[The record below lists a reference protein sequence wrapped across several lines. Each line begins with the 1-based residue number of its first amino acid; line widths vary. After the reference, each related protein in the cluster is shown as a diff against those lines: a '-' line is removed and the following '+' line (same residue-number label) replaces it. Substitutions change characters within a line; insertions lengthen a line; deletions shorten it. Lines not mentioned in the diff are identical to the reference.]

1 MRGHGGGNS
10 RITWLVL
17 LVLFAAGGVPA
28 QDSVAAR
35 AYQAKEARQLERAVA
50 LFEEA
55 VAAEPG
61 NLSLR
66 KDLAYTLLAIGQTDK
81 ARDAFGVVMQRDA
94 KDTYTALEYAFLC
107 HETGRQEEAWMLFRT
122 LRNAANAEHRATATR
137 TFDAMDAELSAR
149 IARLQS
155 AIGQDPGNYS
165 SHLELA
171 RAQRIRNEYA
181 QAAAE
186 FEKAYRLKPQFP
198 EVLLEMADALR
209 RSGNTERAYAALLTA
224 SRSSDAFVAEQAK
237 SQLPNRYPYLSEFQ
251 AALAFAPSQTGLR
264 REMAFF
270 LLSLDR
276 KQDAFAAF
284 EQVLVSAP
292 EDELANAQ
300 LGFLHLEQ
308 GRKDTAIPLLRKA
321 LAKGDDALRNRI
333 REVLAHEGEIAPA
346 DSAPVSAAAPKS
358 ELAHAAPVAPVPQPA
373 PALTENTVDSLAP
386 NLDAANTARAM
397 GRKSYDAGFIPD
409 AVRYYEEA
417 HRLDPADFDTMLRLA
432 WALNMAKRDDEAL
445 RWFALASRSPDA
457 ALASEAQTAIRNL
470 TMPAP
475 SPSAQAAP
483 AGREGIVASMWAM
496 PMHSTRW
503 GSTFSYAQAKLE
515 WETKRLPVVPYFS
528 VRFVGDTT
536 GSIGA
541 ANPQFLSE
549 NAFILGLGAR
559 TRPWNGIVGWAEA
572 GTTMAYLSSRR
583 EATGRML
590 PDYRGGISQFR
601 LVGPSLL
608 NARSGAFAETMNDL
622 VYIHRFDKDT
632 LAITRNR
639 LGWHLGKIESMGGLQ
654 IQGFLNLNANA
665 DFKRQAW
672 ANFVEAGPGV
682 RLRWAWMPPSVSFTF
697 SYLRG
702 HHTIRRIDDRP
713 NTYNDFQA
721 GFWYAVSR

>member
-1 MRGHGGGNS
+1 M
-10 RITWLVL
+10 IWLVL
-17 LVLFAAGGVPA
+17 LALWATASGA
-28 QDSVAAR
+28 TQESAAAR

-61 NLSLR
+61 NLALR
-66 KDLAYTLLAIGQTDK
+66 KDLAYTLLAIGQTEK
-81 ARDAFGVVMQRDA
+81 ARDAFGVVMKRDA

-137 TFDAMDAELSAR
+137 TFDAMDSELRAR

-155 AIGQDPGNYS
+155 ALVQDPGNYS

-209 RSGNTERAYAALLTA
+209 RSGNAERAHTAVLTA

-237 SQLPNRYPYLSEFQ
+237 GQLPNRYPYLSEFQ
-251 AALAFAPSQTGLR
+251 AALAFAPGQPGLR

-270 LLSLDR
+270 LLSLNR
-276 KQDAFAAF
+276 KPEAIAAF
-284 EQVLVSAP
+284 EQVLLEAP
-292 EDELANAQ
+292 EDELASAQ

-308 GRKDTAIPLLRKA
+308 GRKETAIPLLRKA
-321 LAKGDDALRNRI
+321 LATGDAALRDRI
-333 REVLAHEGEIAPA
+333 REVLAQEGEVAPNPQVA
-346 DSAPVSAAAPKS
+346 YG
-358 ELAHAAPVAPVPQPA
+358 APVAPVPQPA
-373 PALTENTVDSLAP
+373 PIPVETPAMNA
-386 NLDAANTARAM
+386 DAASTARAM

-457 ALASEAQTAIRNL
+457 ALAGEAQTAIRNL

-601 LVGPSLL
+601 LAGPSLL
-608 NARSGAFAETMNDL
+608 NSRAGAFAETMNDL

-639 LGWHLGKIESMGGLQ
+639 VGWHLGKIESMGGLQ

-702 HHTIRRIDDRP
+702 HHTIRRIDERP

>member
-1 MRGHGGGNS
+1 MRGQGSGKS
-10 RITWLVL
+10 RTGWLVL
-17 LVLFAAGGVPA
+17 LTLLATVFGSTQESTAA
-28 QDSVAAR
+28 Q
-35 AYQAKEARQLERAVA
+35 AYQAKQARQLERAVT

-55 VAAEPG
+55 LAADPA
-61 NLSLR
+61 NLALR
-66 KDLAYTLLAIGQTDK
+66 KDLAYTLLAIGQTEK
-81 ARDAFGVVMQRDA
+81 ARDAFGIVLERDP

-107 HETGRQEEAWMLFRT
+107 HETGRQQEAWMLFRT
-122 LRNAANAEHRATATR
+122 LRDAANAEHRATATR
-137 TFDAMDAELSAR
+137 TFDAMDAELKAR
-149 IARLQS
+149 IARLQA
-155 AIGQDPGNYS
+155 AIVQDPGNYS

-171 RAQRIRNEYA
+171 RARRIRNEHGR
-181 QAAAE
+181 AAEE
-186 FEKAYRLKPQFP
+186 FEKAYRLKPQYR
-198 EVLLEMADALR
+198 EVLPELAEVLR
-209 RSGNTERAYAALLTA
+209 RDGNSERANAVLLTA
-224 SRSSDAFVAEQAK
+224 SRCDDAFVAEQAK
-237 SQLPNRYPYLSEFQ
+237 GQLPDRYPFLAEFQ
-251 AALAFAPSQTGLR
+251 AALLFEPRQAALR

-270 LLSLDR
+270 LLSMDR
-276 KQDAFAAF
+276 KPEAMAEF
-284 EQVLVSAP
+284 EQVLREAP
-292 EDELANAQ
+292 GDALANAQ
-300 LGFLHLEQ
+300 LGFLQLEQ
-308 GRKDTAIPLLRKA
+308 GRKNSGLALLQTA
-321 LAKGDDALRNRI
+321 LASADDELGRRLRETLA
-333 REVLAHEGEIAPA
+333 REG
-346 DSAPVSAAAPKS
+346 VSASAVSPA
-358 ELAHAAPVAPVPQPA
+358 PQPA
-373 PALTENTVDSLAP
+373 PIAAEAP
-386 NLDAANTARAM
+386 PSSPDAAASAREM
-397 GRKSYDAGFIPD
+397 GRKSYEAGFIPD
-409 AVRYYEEA
+409 AVRYYQEA

-457 ALASEAQTAIRNL
+457 ALANEAETAIRNL

-475 SPSAQAAP
+475 SPSAQAVP

-515 WETKRLPVVPYFS
+515 WETPRLPVVPYFS

-559 TRPWNGIVGWAEA
+559 SRPWKGIVGWAEA
-572 GTTMAYLSSRR
+572 GSTMAYLSSRR

-601 LVGPSLL
+601 LAGPSLL
-608 NARSGAFAETMNDL
+608 NVRAGAFAETMNDL

-639 LGWHLGKIESMGGLQ
+639 VGWHLGKMESMGGLQ

-672 ANFVEAGPGV
+672 ANFVEGGPGV
-682 RLRWAWMPPSVSFTF
+682 RLRWSWMPPSVSFTF

-702 HHTIRRIDDRP
+702 HHTIRRIDERP